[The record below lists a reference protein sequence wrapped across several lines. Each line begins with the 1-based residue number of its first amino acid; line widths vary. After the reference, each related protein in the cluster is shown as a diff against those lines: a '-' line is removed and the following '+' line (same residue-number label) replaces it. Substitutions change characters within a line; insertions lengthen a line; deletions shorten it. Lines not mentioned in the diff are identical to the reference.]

1 MDTFIYISCM
11 RINSQ
16 IVKDCKR
23 LQKQLPD
30 VVENYAVNIS
40 HMCKAIG
47 MARSSYYSKIEK
59 LTFTVDELERI
70 CNYINR

>member
-1 MDTFIYISCM
+1 MIMDVFVHVVDIFIYISCV
-11 RINSQ
+11 RINIQ

-30 VVENYAVNIS
+30 VVETYAVNVN

-47 MARSSYYSKIEK
+47 MARSSYY
-59 LTFTVDELERI
+59 
-70 CNYINR
+70 